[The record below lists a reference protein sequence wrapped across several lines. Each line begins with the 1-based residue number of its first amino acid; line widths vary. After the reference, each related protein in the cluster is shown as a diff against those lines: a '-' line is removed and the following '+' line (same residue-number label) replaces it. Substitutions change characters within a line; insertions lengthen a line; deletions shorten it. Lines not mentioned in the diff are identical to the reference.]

1 MIHEPPSGFERL
13 SRPTAFFI
21 LFVAVIMI
29 VLIMAGV
36 FDPKPAGPL
45 ITAAR
50 PGRYSLREAGEAA
63 LIPLESPLVNHHPA
77 RYSVRLTGIFING
90 ETDSGYGLVL
100 GKKERIFIA
109 VSPLGE
115 AAVWQSSPVGKTDY
129 HVPWQPWP
137 HVRQGSVPNEIWVDV
152 EDLGPNLQVTAR
164 INRELIWRGPVEGI
178 TPEAA
183 LWLAAFDGPSTV
195 DMVGL
200 EWFSELSPATPIG
213 FAPTE

>member
-1 MIHEPPSGFERL
+1 MLHEPPSGFERL

-21 LFVAVIMI
+21 LFVAVVMI
-29 VLIMAGV
+29 VLIMAGL
-36 FDPKPAGPL
+36 FDPQPAGSL

-50 PGRYSLREAGEAA
+50 PGRFSLLEAGEVA
-63 LIPLESPLVNHHPA
+63 LIPLESPLANRQPA
-77 RYSVRLTGIFING
+77 RYSVRLTGIFLHG
-90 ETDSGYGLVL
+90 ESDSGYGLVL

-137 HVRQGSVPNEIWVDV
+137 HVRQDSVPNEIWVDV

-164 INRELIWRGPVEGI
+164 INRELIWRGAVEAI

-183 LWLAAFDGPSTV
+183 LWLAAFGGPLTV

-200 EWFSELSPATPIG
+200 EWFLEPSPVTPIG
-213 FAPTE
+213 FAPME